1 MRDSSA
7 DPQSMSILTMEVFG
21 TKTRPPC
28 MTCWADFMFQA
39 QSRGTLLPD
48 PEKDAITAIFYC
60 YSNTDNDLP
69 DTTIHPGYHAGYVV
83 VGALANPARLRLD
96 DIPFEVVEDELAL
109 INWVIDTV
117 KFCDP
122 DVLAGWEL
130 HNSSWG
136 YLAARASGEF
146 GKSSYCNH

>member
-1 MRDSSA
+1 
-7 DPQSMSILTMEVFG
+7 
-21 TKTRPPC
+21 
-28 MTCWADFMFQA
+28 MFQA

-48 PEKDAITAIFYC
+48 PDKDAITAIFYC
-60 YSNTDNDLP
+60 YSNTDDDLP

-96 DIPFEVVEDELAL
+96 DIPFEIVEDELAL

-122 DVLAGWEL
+122 DILAGWEL

-146 GKSSYCNH
+146 GKLSYCNH